1 MSVASQSKILVVED
15 ETIVAMDIKRRLEKL
30 GYRVTGLATK
40 ARQVLQLIEADQPDI
55 ILMDI
60 HLNDNMDGIDVAKL
74 INEKHRIPVIFVTAY
89 SEDSTMGRASETRP
103 YGYLLKPFSERDLY
117 AVIRISLERSKWD
130 KELQRRE
137 AHLQLAI
144 DAANMGTWEINEQ
157 TGSHIELANLPNQD
171 LANISSWEEFRSLIR
186 EADRTRVD
194 GEIIA
199 LHSQLKESVE
209 IEFEIVDP
217 HAQQRFYIL
226 YGIAGQFGAGNS
238 RDAVG
243 VIQDITERKLIEKE
257 LRQAAQVFNASSEA
271 IVVADQNL
279 AGLNANSAF
288 YSMTGQTVETT
299 QNQPLFLLSVESL
312 GEEVQKDMTIKLSQ
326 GKNWRGEIRSYRK
339 NGELFQALINI
350 SATGKNT
357 KNGWQYVILISD
369 ISEIRSAQAELAYI
383 AYYDALTELPNRHL
397 FMDRLNMALARAER
411 TKKQLAL
418 LFIDL
423 DHFKRVNDTLGHQ
436 VGDQM
441 LKLVA
446 DRMRPVLRHSDTLC
460 RIGGDEFIVMVD
472 IFSSEDDLEV
482 LARKIIDVVR
492 QPMRLCNSEFM
503 PGCSVGISIYPR
515 DTNNR
520 DDLVKMADTAMYSAK
535 NQGRGGFSF
544 YKPQMTLQVA
554 HYLNREQE
562 LRRALHNNEFV
573 LHYQPQF
580 SSDEQVVIGVE
591 ALIRWQHPELG
602 LLSAA
607 EVIPIA
613 ENSGLIVDI
622 GKWVIGEA
630 CRQYSAWIDQGI
642 HDLRIAVNMSV
653 TQLRDPQFVSI
664 VANALESYNMP
675 GNSLE
680 LEVTES
686 SLQNSERNVAALRHI
701 ESLGVTI
708 SIDDFGT
715 GYSCMSSLKMLPIH
729 RLKIDQSFVK
739 DIPGEQSDCAIATAI
754 IVLGHQLG
762 MKVIA
767 EGIETRAQADFVRA
781 AGCDE
786 LQGHFFSKPVS
797 AEALAA
803 LLQQHNILNRKQTDA
818 DTNGGVQS

>member
-1 MSVASQSKILVVED
+1 MSTVTQSKILIVED
-15 ETIVAMDIKRRLEKL
+15 ETIVALDIKRRLEKL
-30 GYRVTGLATK
+30 GYRVTGLASK
-40 ARQVLQLIEADQPDI
+40 ARQVFQLIDNDQPDI

-60 HLNDNMDGIDVAKL
+60 HLNDTLDGIDVANL
-74 INEKHRIPVIFVTAY
+74 INQKYRIPVIFVTAY

-103 YGYLLKPFSERDLY
+103 YGYLLKPFSERDLC

-144 DAANMGTWEINEQ
+144 DAANMGTWEINQQ

-171 LANISSWEEFRSLIR
+171 LANISSWEEFRLLISD
-186 EADRTRVD
+186 EDRIRVD
-194 GEIIA
+194 REINA
-199 LHSQLKESVE
+199 LHGQLKESIE

-217 HAQQRFYIL
+217 LAQRRFYIL
-226 YGIAGQFGAGNS
+226 YGIAGNFGAGNS

-257 LRQAAQVFNASSEA
+257 LRQAAQVFNTSSEA
-271 IVVADQNL
+271 IVVTDQHL
-279 AGLNANSAF
+279 AVLNANSAF
-288 YSMTGQTVETT
+288 YRMTGQTDDITY
-299 QNQPLFLLSVESL
+299 NRPLSLLTADNL
-312 GEEVQKDMTIKLSQ
+312 GEEVYKDMLGKLSV
-326 GKNWRGEIRSYRK
+326 GSNWRGEIRSYRK
-339 NGELFQALINI
+339 TGELFHALVNI
-350 SATGKNT
+350 SPIAQSTITN
-357 KNGWQYVILISD
+357 WQYVILISD

-397 FMDRLNMALARAER
+397 FMDRLNMAMARAER
-411 TKKQLAL
+411 TDKQLAL

-472 IFSSEDDLEV
+472 VFNTEHDLEV
-482 LARKIIDVVR
+482 LARKIIDRVR
-492 QPMRLCNSEFM
+492 QPMRLCNNEFM

-515 DTNNR
+515 DTTDR

-535 NQGRGGFSF
+535 NQGRGCFSF
-544 YKPQMTLQVA
+544 YNPQMTLQVA
-554 HYLNREQE
+554 HYLHREQE
-562 LRRALHNNEFV
+562 LRQALLNDEFV

-580 SSDEQVVIGVE
+580 SADEQTVIGVE
-591 ALIRWQHPELG
+591 ALIRWQHPAQG

-613 ENSGLIVDI
+613 EHSGLIVDI
-622 GKWVIGEA
+622 GKWVLGEA
-630 CRQYSAWIDQGI
+630 CRQFRAWADQGI
-642 HDLRIAVNMSV
+642 HGLRIAVNVSV
-653 TQLRDPQFVSI
+653 TQLRDPRFVSI
-664 VANALESYNMP
+664 VANALETNNMP
-675 GNSLE
+675 GEFLE

-686 SLQNSERNVAALRHI
+686 SLQNSESNVSALRYI
-701 ESLGVTI
+701 ESLGVSI

-739 DIPGEQSDCAIATAI
+739 DIPREQSDCAIATAI

-762 MKVIA
+762 MRVIA
-767 EGIETRAQADFVRA
+767 EGIETQAQADFVRA

-786 LQGHFFSKPVS
+786 LQGYLFSKPVS
-797 AEALAA
+797 AETLITHLKTRN
-803 LLQQHNILNRKQTDA
+803 LLNLNAMDTDK
-818 DTNGGVQS
+818 N

>member
-1 MSVASQSKILVVED
+1 MSIASQSKILVVED

-89 SEDSTMGRASETRP
+89 SEDSTMGRASETHP

-279 AGLNANSAF
+279 AVLNANSAF

>member
-279 AGLNANSAF
+279 AVLNANSAF